1 MQVILMEKVVNLGG
15 LGDVVKV
22 KDGYARNF
30 LIPQGKAKRA
40 TDANRKIFEEKRAE
54 LERIQAEAVA
64 AAQGQ
69 AEKLEGLMLQITRKT
84 GVDGRLFGSV
94 SAHDIIEALEAQGYK
109 VDKGAVRLPERP
121 AQDDRRH
128 AGTDRAAQRR
138 RSHRHGFRARR
149 AVSRPHQ
156 RKGPPAKAGG
166 PFLCPRRRRGRY
178 PPVEFVCTESME
190 AIPRAGWCAA

>member
-1 MQVILMEKVVNLGG
+1 MQIILMEKVVNLGG

-94 SAHDIIEALEAQGYK
+94 STHDIIEALEAQGYK
-109 VDKGAVRLPERP
+109 VDKGAVRLPEGP
-121 AQDDRRH
+121 LKTISDTPVQIALHSDVV
-128 AGTDRAAQRR
+128 ATVT
-138 RSHRHGFRARR
+138 
-149 AVSRPHQ
+149 VSVLGEQ
-156 RKGPPAKAGG
+156 
-166 PFLCPRRRRGRY
+166 
-178 PPVEFVCTESME
+178 
-190 AIPRAGWCAA
+190 